1 MAKSVPVHCPTC
13 RREHSFTPP
22 TFPCACGAPLTL
34 PVQADASPELL
45 AHRTWRDAWVAVRCP
60 SCDRQD
66 QWPRPEFG
74 CSCGTVVRLPV
85 RSPAPAP
92 APGDGDGDG
101 DGGSG
106 GDGDGGGGGGGNS
119 GTGAGAAA
127 RAEAG
132 AGEQH
137 AAAQRPAFRPEPIRT
152 ADDALAA
159 AERYLTWLGCTG
171 VARPGD
177 PEAAGV
183 DLRAGALVARVD
195 PSTVPTSLRA
205 VECLWL
211 HAMVD
216 SASGVFFSL
225 AGYAHEARSRADD
238 LRLPLF
244 VMDLTGT
251 PQPLNGPADELVERG
266 PA

>member
-1 MAKSVPVHCPTC
+1 MAESVPVHCPTC

-34 PVQADASPELL
+34 PVRADASAEPV

-74 CSCGTVVRLPV
+74 CSCGTVMRLPV
-85 RSPAPAP
+85 RPPE
-92 APGDGDGDG
+92 PGETTE
-101 DGGSG
+101 SG
-106 GDGDGGGGGGGNS
+106 G
-119 GTGAGAAA
+119 TGPGAAGRPR
-127 RAEAG
+127 RAL
-132 AGEQH
+132 
-137 AAAQRPAFRPEPIRT
+137 RPAFRPVAIRT
-152 ADDALAA
+152 AGDAVVA
-159 AERYLTWLGCTG
+159 AERYLTWLGYAG
-171 VARPGD
+171 VTRPGA
-177 PEAAGV
+177 PEEEGV
-183 DLRAGALVARVD
+183 DLRAAGLVARVA
-195 PSTVPTSLRA
+195 PSTVPASLRD

-211 HAMVD
+211 HGLAD
-216 SASGVFFSL
+216 GARGAFFSL
-225 AGYAHEARSRADD
+225 AGYAREARSRADD

-251 PQPLNGPADELVERG
+251 PQPLNAPADELVEHG

>member
-34 PVQADASPELL
+34 PVLPDATPELL
-45 AHRTWRDAWVAVRCP
+45 AHRTWRDSWVAVRCP

-85 RSPAPAP
+85 QPVREPSADAGPPAPA
-92 APGDGDGDG
+92 AL
-101 DGGSG
+101 
-106 GDGDGGGGGGGNS
+106 
-119 GTGAGAAA
+119 
-127 RAEAG
+127 
-132 AGEQH
+132 
-137 AAAQRPAFRPEPIRT
+137 RPEFRPVAIRT
-152 ADDALAA
+152 AEDAVLA
-159 AERYLTWLGCTG
+159 AERYLTWLGFTG
-171 VARPGD
+171 VTRPG
-177 PEAAGV
+177 AAPDSGV
-183 DLRAGALVARVD
+183 DLRGVGLVARVD
-195 PSTVPTSLRA
+195 PTTLPTSLRA

-211 HAMVD
+211 HGLID

-225 AGYAHEARSRADD
+225 AGYEREGRARADE
-238 LRLPLF
+238 LGMPLF

-251 PQPLNGPADELVERG
+251 PQPLNGPADELLEQG
-266 PA
+266 PN